1 MRITK
6 VSLFHKHLPM
16 LCSSFTCSL
25 EPGVT
30 SADVVIVKVETDEGL
45 VGYGEA
51 GAVGGYPN
59 YAAGIMSSSAE
70 LIKRHLIH
78 QDPRDINAIQHLM
91 SLIDGHGSI
100 KSAFDIACWDILG
113 KWMEQPLAR
122 LLGGRL
128 RDSVPVYRGL
138 PLKKPVEMGKEAD
151 AWRTEGY
158 RMFLMKV
165 GSGNLAEDVECI
177 EAVMANRQPGEHYTV
192 DASGRWRPEEA
203 LYVLK
208 AVQHLDFVLEQPC
221 WHYDECLSVR
231 QRTGRAVKLDNVITD
246 VNMVLRAQ
254 ADRSCELMTL
264 KIDKLGGVSQGRMA
278 RDITSAAGIAVT
290 MEAQWGTEIMGAAVT
305 QLATTTPANRLLAA
319 SDVHT
324 YSSLT
329 TAKGMPIFVED
340 GMMGMVNND
349 LPGLGIEVDPDS
361 LGEAGIIINA

>member
-1 MRITK
+1 MHITK
-6 VSLFHKHLPM
+6 VSLYHKHLPM

-30 SADVVIVKVETDEGL
+30 SADVVIIKVETDEGL

-59 YAAGIMSSSAE
+59 YAAGIMASSAE

-113 KWMEQPLAR
+113 KWTGQPLST
-122 LLGGRL
+122 LLGGKL

-138 PLKKPVEMGKEAD
+138 PLKKPQEMGKEAD
-151 AWRTEGY
+151 TWRGEGY

-165 GSGNLAEDVECI
+165 GSGDLAEDVDCI

-192 DASGRWRPEEA
+192 DASGRWRPDEA

-208 AVQHLDFVLEQPC
+208 AVQDLDFVLEQPC
-221 WHYDECLSVR
+221 WTYDECLSVR
-231 QRTGRAVKLDNVITD
+231 RRTHRAMKLDNIITD

-264 KIDKLGGVSQGRMA
+264 KIDKLGGVSQGRLA
-278 RDITSAAGIAVT
+278 RDIASAAGIAVSI
-290 MEAQWGTEIMGAAVT
+290 EAQWGTEIMGAAVT
-305 QLATTTPANRLLAA
+305 QLATTTSANCLLAA
-319 SDVHT
+319 NDVHT
-324 YSSLT
+324 YSSLST
-329 TAKGMPIFVED
+329 TKGMPIFVED
-340 GMMGMVNND
+340 GMMGMETD

-361 LGEAGIIINA
+361 LGEASIVINA